1 VLDLDEATNNALREI
16 DLATLRGL
24 RLQAHVAHRVRRVG
38 DRVGKGVGGRV
49 EFVDHRPY
57 APGDDLRRVD
67 WNAAA
72 RTDRLV
78 VKRHAH
84 DSALPVHLGIDLSRS
99 MGVGDPSALA
109 IAQEVARGLA
119 YVALS
124 GGATVTVVGLAR
136 SPVTVATVSRRGGL
150 SAVETAL
157 RALHT
162 HGDADV
168 GRALRAYAG
177 RARDTGV
184 FVLLTDMLDGAGAR
198 ECLRSLRPF
207 ESSVVHL
214 ISAALFADPTSG
226 PLRVQDAETGAER
239 DLVWDDSAASAY
251 ARRRDELLR
260 HMPSL
265 AAGLGIR
272 YASVRT
278 DRVGPDVFLKE
289 FRNAGIV
296 G

>member
-1 VLDLDEATNNALREI
+1 MRDLTAPHI

-24 RLQAHVAHRVRRVG
+24 RLRADAAHRSRRVG

-84 DSALPVHLGIDLSRS
+84 DSALPVHLAVDLSAS
-99 MGVGDPSALA
+99 MSVGAPSALDA
-109 IAQEVARGLA
+109 ARSVARGLA
-119 YVALS
+119 FVALS
-124 GGATVTVVGLAR
+124 GGATVVVVSLAR
-136 SPVTVATVSRRGGL
+136 SPVTLARVSRRGGL
-150 SAVETAL
+150 SAVESAL
-157 RALHT
+157 DALET
-162 HGDADV
+162 RDDADV
-168 GRALRAYAG
+168 ARALRGYAG

-184 FVLLTDMLDGAGAR
+184 FVLLTDMLDGVGAR
-198 ECLRSLRPF
+198 ESLRGLAPF
-207 ESSVVHL
+207 EAAVVHMVP
-214 ISAALFADPTSG
+214 AALYDLPAPG
-226 PLRVQDAETGAER
+226 ALRVRDVESGATR
-239 DLVWDDSAASAY
+239 DVVWDDNAMDAY
-251 ARRRDELLR
+251 TRRRDSLLTE
-260 HMPSL
+260 MPGL
-265 AAGLGIR
+265 AAGIGIR

-278 DRVGPDVFLKE
+278 DRVGSSVFLND
-289 FRNAGIV
+289 FRNAGIL